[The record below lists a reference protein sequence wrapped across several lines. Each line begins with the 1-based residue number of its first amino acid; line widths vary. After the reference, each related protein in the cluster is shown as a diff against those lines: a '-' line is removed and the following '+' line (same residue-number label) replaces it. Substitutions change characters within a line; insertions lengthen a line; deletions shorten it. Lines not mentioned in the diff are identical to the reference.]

1 MIMEY
6 VRARTQDSLPQNCL
20 LLITVQRSGSTFLMD
35 SLRSH
40 PCIDIESRAILWEKL
55 GLRGNR
61 YPHDLS
67 NGPDATLEI
76 ESRPGLGAKIPEF
89 TVEGC
94 ETANHILNQAPKY
107 ALEKLHPSFYGFD
120 PGNLHSGIQKLS
132 ENVCFKIIYLVR
144 DPGSALTSYLNY
156 QLRNPKWVPE
166 CEHDGLFNYVIASYE
181 GIWNMYH
188 KIRGK
193 VLDYSD
199 LIDRFDETLTLIYED
214 LWPNYNGSEAGNLIR
229 SIREKTRRDL
239 RVQKNPSSFFGEQP
253 GPVSGGLRGIHQVME
268 SNIGELKKCYEY
280 YDKLMA
286 TRTGAENPQQAD
298 GWQDGVV

>member
-1 MIMEY
+1 ML
-6 VRARTQDSLPQNCL
+6 A
-20 LLITVQRSGSTFLMD
+20 
-35 SLRSH
+35 
-40 PCIDIESRAILWEKL
+40 
-55 GLRGNR
+55 
-61 YPHDLS
+61 
-67 NGPDATLEI
+67 
-76 ESRPGLGAKIPEF
+76 
-89 TVEGC
+89 
-94 ETANHILNQAPKY
+94 
-107 ALEKLHPSFYGFD
+107 
-120 PGNLHSGIQKLS
+120 
-132 ENVCFKIIYLVR
+132 
-144 DPGSALTSYLNY
+144 
-156 QLRNPKWVPE
+156 
-166 CEHDGLFNYVIASYE
+166 
-181 GIWNMYH
+181 
-188 KIRGK
+188 
-193 VLDYSD
+193 YSD